1 MNSPTKNDKEI
12 FNTYY
17 DLINNLVDQ
26 SLEIPELDKKKSK
39 IKTNEKEQLSNNTN
53 GIIKELDD
61 VNFTIKDTEY
71 EFEKLNTGKTVRI
84 VITVIGAVLVTA
96 IFQSV
101 IATIILTGIVLWI
114 VWAN

>member
-1 MNSPTKNDKEI
+1 MNSPTKNDQEI

-17 DLINNLVDQ
+17 DLINNLVSQ
-26 SLEIPELDKKKSK
+26 SLEIPELDKKKSE
-39 IKTNEKEQLSNNTN
+39 ITTYEKEQLSNDKKN
-53 GIIKELDD
+53 ISKELDN

-71 EFEKLNTGKTVRI
+71 EIEKLNTGKTVRI
-84 VITVIGAVLVTA
+84 VITVVAAVLITA

-101 IATIILTGIVLWI
+101 IATIILTGIVFWI